1 MNKQEAKDKIE
12 ALYHALYY
20 FTEMH
25 WNDYSTNIEKMLER
39 LIIYISQEN
48 KELKNDIERTERNF
62 KAYHRIKELNLIDE
76 FIKDTCAWKYDISEA
91 LKISTRKAT
100 NKIKKFD
107 FTEEEKDIILK
118 KYCGS
123 AYYFLE
129 EKNLINE

>member
-20 FTEMH
+20 FTEMY

-62 KAYHRIKELNLIDE
+62 KAYHRVKELNLIDE

-118 KYCGS
+118 KYSGS
-123 AYYFLE
+123 AYCFFE
-129 EKNLINE
+129 EQNLINE

>member
-1 MNKQEAKDKIE
+1 MNKQEAKNKIE

-20 FTEMH
+20 FTEMY

-62 KAYHRIKELNLIDE
+62 KAYHRVKELNLIDE

-118 KYCGS
+118 TYCGS

-129 EKNLINE
+129 RKNLINE

>member
-12 ALYHALYY
+12 ALYKALCW
-20 FTEMH
+20 FTELH
-25 WNDYSTNIEKMLER
+25 WNDYNANIEKVLES
-39 LIIYISQEN
+39 LIKVAKTN
-48 KELKNDIERTERNF
+48 RNLKESIEQNERNF
-62 KAYHRIKELNLIDE
+62 KAYHRVKELNLIDE
-76 FIKDTCAWKYDISEA
+76 FVKDTCVWKYDISEA

-118 KYCGS
+118 TYCGS

-129 EKNLINE
+129 RKNLINE

>member
-20 FTEMH
+20 FTEMY

-62 KAYHRIKELNLIDE
+62 KAYHRVKELNLIDE
-76 FIKDTCAWKYDISEA
+76 FIKDTCAWKYDVSEA

-118 KYCGS
+118 TYCGS

-129 EKNLINE
+129 RKNLINE

>member
-1 MNKQEAKDKIE
+1 MNKQEAKNKIE

-20 FTEMH
+20 FTEMY

-62 KAYHRIKELNLIDE
+62 KAYHRVKELNLIDE
-76 FIKDTCAWKYDISEA
+76 FIKDTCAWKYDVSEA

-118 KYCGS
+118 TYCGS

-129 EKNLINE
+129 RKNLINE